1 MSFDNR
7 DSIDFGKEEIPKL
20 FKSIFIPTLLGMLFN
35 VAFTLTDGIFV
46 GNGIG
51 PDGLASINLSCPI
64 MMIITGLGIMFASG
78 SSVVAAIHLSKGNK
92 KAAQINV
99 TQAYISSILIA
110 SIVILFLIVF
120 SNSILRMI
128 GVTDNLF
135 DLAEEYYFWFLPTCL
150 FLMIQIIGEYIIR
163 LDGSP
168 KYAMYANILPA
179 VINIV
184 LDYIFIFPCKL
195 GIKGA
200 ALATDIG
207 TGVGMLMTYYYM
219 FFLSK
224 DLQFYKLKRTY
235 TSIRLSLRNIGY
247 MIKIGFTGFIGE
259 FAISVMMI
267 TGNIMFGRYMGDE
280 GIAAYGVICYLF
292 PVVYMVYT
300 AVSSSSQP
308 IISYNYGAG
317 QYQRVKETFRHSTL
331 ISIIFGLIVTLIFWL
346 FATRIISIFIDNTT
360 TAFQYASNGLPLYAI
375 GFVFVAFNIS
385 AIGYFQ
391 SIEKAFPS
399 IVLMILRGIVF
410 LIISFIVCP
419 KLFGTMGLWIAVPI
433 GEILTSICGI
443 LLLLSIKNSTQ
454 QST

>member
-20 FKSIFIPTLLGMLFN
+20 FRSIFIPTLLGMLFN

-92 KAAQINV
+92 KAAQINI

-110 SIVILFLIVF
+110 SIVILFLIFF
-120 SNSILRMI
+120 SNSILRLI

-135 DLAEEYYFWFLPTCL
+135 ELAEEYYFWFLPTCL
-150 FLMIQIIGEYIIR
+150 FLMIQIVGEFIIR

-168 KYAMYANILPA
+168 KFAMYANILPA
-179 VINIV
+179 VINII

-207 TGVGMLMTYYYM
+207 TGVGMLMTFYYM
-219 FFLSK
+219 VFMSK
-224 DLQFYKLKRTY
+224 DLRFYKLKRSF
-235 TSIRLSLRNIGY
+235 TSLRLSMRNIGY
-247 MIKIGFTGFIGE
+247 MMKIGFTGFIGE
-259 FAISVMMI
+259 FAISVMMV
-267 TGNIMFGRYMGDE
+267 TGNIMFGKYLGDE

-292 PVVYMVYT
+292 PVVYMVYC

-308 IISYNYGAG
+308 IISFNYGAR
-317 QYQRVKETFRHSTL
+317 QYQRVKDTFRHSTL
-331 ISIIFGLIVTLIFWL
+331 ISIVFGLLVTLVFWL
-346 FATRIISIFIDNTT
+346 FSTKIISIFLTNTT
-360 TAFQYASNGLPLYAI
+360 EAFQLASKGLPLYSI
-375 GFVFVAFNIS
+375 GFVFVAFNVS

-391 SIEKAFPS
+391 SIEKAFSS

-410 LIISFIVCP
+410 LIISFLICP

-443 LLLLSIKNSTQ
+443 IFLSIKNSTQ
-454 QST
+454 QSS

>member
-20 FKSIFIPTLLGMLFN
+20 FRTIFVPTLLGMLFN

-78 SSVVAAIHLSKGNK
+78 SSVVAAIHLAKDNK
-92 KAAQINV
+92 KAAQIII

-110 SIVILFLIVF
+110 SIVILFLIFF
-120 SNSILRMI
+120 SDSILLMI
-128 GVTDNLF
+128 GVTNNLF
-135 DLAEEYYFWFLPTCL
+135 ELAEEYYFWFLPTCL
-150 FLMIQIIGEYIIR
+150 FLMIQIVGEYIIR

-168 KYAMYANILPA
+168 KYAMNANILPA
-179 VINIV
+179 IINII

-207 TGVGMLMTYYYM
+207 TGVGMLMTFYYM
-219 FFLSK
+219 FFMSK
-224 DLQFYKLKRTY
+224 DLRFYKLKRTI
-235 TSIRLSLRNIGY
+235 TSLRLSIRNTGY
-247 MIKIGFTGFIGE
+247 MMKIGFSGFIGE
-259 FAISVMMI
+259 FAISVMMV
-267 TGNIMFGRYMGDE
+267 TGNIMFGTYLGDD

-292 PVVYMVYT
+292 PVVYMVYC

-308 IISYNYGAG
+308 IISFNYGAK

-331 ISIIFGLIVTLIFWL
+331 ISVSFGLLVTLIFWL
-346 FATRIISIFIDNTT
+346 FATKIISIFLDNTT
-360 TAFQYASNGLPLYAI
+360 EAFQLASNGLPLYSI
-375 GFVFVAFNIS
+375 GFAFVAFNVS

-391 SIEKAFPS
+391 SIEKVLPS

-410 LIISFIVCP
+410 LIISFIFCP
-419 KLFGTMGLWIAVPI
+419 KLFGTMGLWVAVPI

-443 LLLLSIKNSTQ
+443 LLLSIKNSAQ
-454 QST
+454 

>member
-20 FKSIFIPTLLGMLFN
+20 FRSIFIPTLLGMLFN

-92 KAAQINV
+92 KAAQINI

-110 SIVILFLIVF
+110 SIVILFLIFF
-120 SNSILRMI
+120 SNSILRLI

-135 DLAEEYYFWFLPTCL
+135 ELAEEYYFWFLPTCL
-150 FLMIQIIGEYIIR
+150 FLMIQIVGEFIIR

-168 KYAMYANILPA
+168 KFAMYANILPA
-179 VINIV
+179 VINII

-207 TGVGMLMTYYYM
+207 TGVGMLMTFYYM
-219 FFLSK
+219 VFMSK
-224 DLQFYKLKRTY
+224 DLRFYKLKRSF
-235 TSIRLSLRNIGY
+235 TSLRLSMRNIGY
-247 MIKIGFTGFIGE
+247 MMKIGFTGFIGE
-259 FAISVMMI
+259 FAISVMMV
-267 TGNIMFGRYMGDE
+267 TGNIMFGKYLGDE

-292 PVVYMVYT
+292 PVVYMVYC

-308 IISYNYGAG
+308 IISFNYGAR
-317 QYQRVKETFRHSTL
+317 QYQRVKDTFRHSTL
-331 ISIIFGLIVTLIFWL
+331 ISIVFGLLVTLVFWL
-346 FATRIISIFIDNTT
+346 FATKIISIFLANTT
-360 TAFQYASNGLPLYAI
+360 EAFQLASKGLPLYSI
-375 GFVFVAFNIS
+375 GFVFVAFNVS

-410 LIISFIVCP
+410 LIISFLICP

-443 LLLLSIKNSTQ
+443 LFLSIKNSTQ
-454 QST
+454 QSS

>member
-20 FKSIFIPTLLGMLFN
+20 FRSIFIPTLLGMLFN

-92 KAAQINV
+92 KAAQINI

-110 SIVILFLIVF
+110 SIAILFLIFF
-120 SNSILRMI
+120 SNSILRLI

-135 DLAEEYYFWFLPTCL
+135 ELAEEYYFWFLPTCL
-150 FLMIQIIGEYIIR
+150 FLMIQIVGEFIIR

-168 KYAMYANILPA
+168 KFAMYANILPA
-179 VINIV
+179 VINII

-207 TGVGMLMTYYYM
+207 TGVGMLMTFYYM
-219 FFLSK
+219 VFMSK
-224 DLQFYKLKRTY
+224 DLRFYKLKRSF
-235 TSIRLSLRNIGY
+235 TSLRLSMRNIGY
-247 MIKIGFTGFIGE
+247 MMKIGFTGFIGE
-259 FAISVMMI
+259 FAISVMMV
-267 TGNIMFGRYMGDE
+267 TGNIMFGKYLGDE

-292 PVVYMVYT
+292 PVVYMVYC

-308 IISYNYGAG
+308 IISFNYGAR
-317 QYQRVKETFRHSTL
+317 QYQRVKDTFRHSTL
-331 ISIIFGLIVTLIFWL
+331 ISIVFGLLVTLVFWL
-346 FATRIISIFIDNTT
+346 FATKIISIFLTNTT
-360 TAFQYASNGLPLYAI
+360 EAFQLASKGLPLYSI
-375 GFVFVAFNIS
+375 GFVFVAFNVS

-391 SIEKAFPS
+391 SIEKAFSS

-410 LIISFIVCP
+410 LIISFLICP

-443 LLLLSIKNSTQ
+443 LFLSIKNSTQ
-454 QST
+454 QSS

>member
-20 FKSIFIPTLLGMLFN
+20 FRSIFIPTLLGMLFN

-92 KAAQINV
+92 KAAQINI

-110 SIVILFLIVF
+110 SIAILFLIFF
-120 SNSILRMI
+120 SNSILRLI

-135 DLAEEYYFWFLPTCL
+135 ELAEEYYFWFLPTCL
-150 FLMIQIIGEYIIR
+150 FLMIQIVGEFIIR

-168 KYAMYANILPA
+168 KFAMYANILPA
-179 VINIV
+179 VINII

-207 TGVGMLMTYYYM
+207 TGVGMLMTFYYM
-219 FFLSK
+219 VFMSK
-224 DLQFYKLKRTY
+224 DLRFYKLKRSF
-235 TSIRLSLRNIGY
+235 TSLRLSMRNIGY
-247 MIKIGFTGFIGE
+247 MMKIGFTGFIGE
-259 FAISVMMI
+259 FAISVMMV
-267 TGNIMFGRYMGDE
+267 TGNIMFGKYLGDE

-292 PVVYMVYT
+292 PVVYMVYC

-308 IISYNYGAG
+308 IISFNYGAR
-317 QYQRVKETFRHSTL
+317 QYQRVKDTFRHSTL
-331 ISIIFGLIVTLIFWL
+331 ISIVFGLLVTLVFWL
-346 FATRIISIFIDNTT
+346 FSTKIISIFLTNTT
-360 TAFQYASNGLPLYAI
+360 EAFQLASKGLPLYSI
-375 GFVFVAFNIS
+375 GFVFVAFNVS

-391 SIEKAFPS
+391 SIEKAFSS

-410 LIISFIVCP
+410 LIISFLICP

-443 LLLLSIKNSTQ
+443 LFLSIKNSTQ
-454 QST
+454 QSS

>member
-20 FKSIFIPTLLGMLFN
+20 FRSIFIPTLLGMLFN

-92 KAAQINV
+92 KAAQINI

-110 SIVILFLIVF
+110 SIVILFLIFF
-120 SNSILRMI
+120 SNSILRLI

-135 DLAEEYYFWFLPTCL
+135 ELAEEYYFWFLPTCL
-150 FLMIQIIGEYIIR
+150 FLMIQIVGEFIIR

-168 KYAMYANILPA
+168 KFAMYANILPA
-179 VINIV
+179 VINII

-207 TGVGMLMTYYYM
+207 TGVGMLMTFYYM
-219 FFLSK
+219 VFMSK
-224 DLQFYKLKRTY
+224 DLRFYKLKRSF
-235 TSIRLSLRNIGY
+235 TSLRLSMRNIGY
-247 MIKIGFTGFIGE
+247 MMKIGFTGFIGE
-259 FAISVMMI
+259 FAISVMMV
-267 TGNIMFGRYMGDE
+267 TGNIMFGKYLGDE

-292 PVVYMVYT
+292 PVVYMVYC

-308 IISYNYGAG
+308 IISFNYGAR
-317 QYQRVKETFRHSTL
+317 QYQRVKDTFRHSTL
-331 ISIIFGLIVTLIFWL
+331 ISIVFGLLVTLVFWL
-346 FATRIISIFIDNTT
+346 FSTKIISIFLTNATE
-360 TAFQYASNGLPLYAI
+360 AFQLASKGLPLYSI
-375 GFVFVAFNIS
+375 GFVFVAFNVS

-391 SIEKAFPS
+391 SIEKAFSS

-410 LIISFIVCP
+410 LIISFLICP

-443 LLLLSIKNSTQ
+443 LFLSIKNSTQ
-454 QST
+454 QSS